1 MQGNQS
7 LKFLKKV
14 DLLERELRM
23 EPVDVLMKG
32 LQFVQAF
39 RAFLKVVNSCF
50 GMSLREGFEEDIIEF
65 KRIYLALD
73 ISVTP
78 KVNNMKYVQNNF
90 QFLLKVHIVFQHI
103 VEFLK
108 LINNEG
114 LPAVGKTYA
123 PSKN

>member
-1 MQGNQS
+1 M
-7 LKFLKKV
+7 KFLKKV

-50 GMSLREGFEEDIIEF
+50 GMSLRDGFEEDIIEF

-78 KVNNMKYVQNNF
+78 KVNHDNLKYVQNNF
-90 QFLLKVHIVFQHI
+90 
-103 VEFLK
+103 
-108 LINNEG
+108 
-114 LPAVGKTYA
+114 
-123 PSKN
+123 

>member
-1 MQGNQS
+1 M
-7 LKFLKKV
+7 LCMKFLKKV

-50 GMSLREGFEEDIIEF
+50 GMSLRDGFEEDIIEF

-78 KVNNMKYVQNNF
+78 KVNHDNLKYEPNNF
-90 QFLLKVHIVFQHI
+90 QFVLQAHIIFQHI

-108 LINNEG
+108 LINKEG
-114 LPAVGKTYA
+114 LPAVGKTHA
-123 PSKN
+123 